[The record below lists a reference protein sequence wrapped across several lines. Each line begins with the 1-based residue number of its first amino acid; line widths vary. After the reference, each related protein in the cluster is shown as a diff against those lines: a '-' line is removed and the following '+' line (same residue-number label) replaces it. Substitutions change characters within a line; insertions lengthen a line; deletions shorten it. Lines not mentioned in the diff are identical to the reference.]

1 VTLTGPGGTG
11 KTRLSLEVAR
21 RTEDDFPDGAWFVA
35 LDTVTDPD
43 LVLPAIG
50 RSLGVREESGRPLA
64 ESLADALGRRRL
76 LLVLD
81 NLEQVVAAAPAIG
94 TLLSAAPAP
103 RVLCSSREALR
114 ISGEQEYPVPP
125 LEPDPAVRLFIER
138 ARLVRPDFEPGAS
151 ERETIARICQALDDL
166 PLAIELAAARIRL
179 FPLPTLLARLSDRL
193 ATLQST
199 ARDLPERQRTLRG
212 AIDWSYDLLDPVER
226 EVFARLS
233 VFVGGAGLAAIEAVI
248 DPAGELGSDL
258 LTTLGSLLDKNLL
271 RTEDSGNAE
280 PRFRMLETIRAYA
293 AERLAGSPAGRP
305 VRDRHL
311 AYFLDLAE
319 RFEPLFGA
327 RDPGAPLDRIS
338 ADDDNV
344 RAAIGWS
351 LESGS
356 VAAGLRIGGALWRYW
371 QQRGRLSEGRRLLE
385 ELLAAPGANDDPAAR
400 ARGLTGYGG
409 VLYWQGEIALAR
421 RAYEESLALNRTAGD
436 GSRVALGLF
445 DLAFT
450 VAIQRD
456 LPVAQAMLDESAA
469 LYREMGDERGW
480 LTVQQGMCAVAMIN
494 GELER
499 ARDIAVGL
507 LADYRRMAMTFRL
520 ADTLVLLTAIEI
532 RLGEPE
538 RARGWFNQGV
548 AMFKSIGDR
557 SGDEVV
563 LQVGAS
569 LMLLE
574 GRPADAA
581 RLLGA
586 LQAKL
591 DRGGPLLAPSQAVG
605 LPDPDVAAR
614 AALAAAEFEAAFED
628 GRNWSPEQAIDFA
641 AR

>member
-1 VTLTGPGGTG
+1 MPAGTRLADLGEHRLKDLPAAVRLYQLVIEGLPADFPPVRSLGRGNLPESLTSFVGREREIGDVGGLLERSRIVTLTGPGGTG

-64 ESLADALGRRRL
+64 ESLADALGQRRI

-94 TLLSAAPAP
+94 TLVSAAPAP
-103 RVLCSSREALR
+103 RVLCSSRETLR

-138 ARLVRPDFEPGAS
+138 ARLVRPDLEPGAS
-151 ERETIARICQALDDL
+151 ERETTARICEALDDL

-248 DPAGELGSDL
+248 DPEGEIGGDL
-258 LTTLGSLLDKNLL
+258 LTTVGSLLDKNLL
-271 RTEDSGNAE
+271 RTEDGGDAE
-280 PRFRMLETIRAYA
+280 PRFRMLETIRVYA
-293 AERLAGSPAGRP
+293 AERLAGSPAERP
-305 VRDRHL
+305 PRDRHL
-311 AYFLDLAE
+311 GYFLDLAE

-327 RDPGAPLDRIS
+327 RDPGTPLDRIS

-351 LESGS
+351 LESGN

-421 RAYEESLALNRTAGD
+421 RAYEESLALHR
-436 GSRVALGLF
+436 
-445 DLAFT
+445 
-450 VAIQRD
+450 
-456 LPVAQAMLDESAA
+456 AA
-469 LYREMGDERGW
+469 
-480 LTVQQGMCAVAMIN
+480 
-494 GELER
+494 
-499 ARDIAVGL
+499 
-507 LADYRRMAMTFRL
+507 
-520 ADTLVLLTAIEI
+520 
-532 RLGEPE
+532 
-538 RARGWFNQGV
+538 
-548 AMFKSIGDR
+548 GDR
-557 SGDEVV
+557 S
-563 LQVGAS
+563 
-569 LMLLE
+569 
-574 GRPADAA
+574 R
-581 RLLGA
+581 
-586 LQAKL
+586 
-591 DRGGPLLAPSQAVG
+591 
-605 LPDPDVAAR
+605 
-614 AALAAAEFEAAFED
+614 LAAGCSTLPSRSPSSETCPRPRRCLTKVPPYTASWPTNAA
-628 GRNWSPEQAIDFA
+628 GSR
-641 AR
+641 